1 MLTTS
6 VLNFDSRCCLTEDEM
21 ICPEATKMLWSNE
34 TVTQIIIL
42 PRTESRVSS
51 SQSVSQSLFYFS
63 SLFFKS
69 QRHFVNHTFTQI
81 YLSFK
86 HSGWVFLHE
95 VVSCKKKKINT
106 PRRRDVLSFLCVQTN
121 LKISAES
128 HFSIFTPFLG
138 AAKWDT
144 PSRTCCTVSSLWWVY
159 VSRYILVF
167 QHDST
172 YRP

>member
-1 MLTTS
+1 ML
-6 VLNFDSRCCLTEDEM
+6 FDWRWNDL
-21 ICPEATKMLWSNE
+21 PGSNQNALKQRDCNTNYHITPNRE
-34 TVTQIIIL
+34 QGFFK
-42 PRTESRVSS
+42 
-51 SQSVSQSLFYFS
+51 SVSQSVLVLFYFS
-63 SLFFKS
+63 FFQITEAFCKPYIYANIS
-69 QRHFVNHTFTQI
+69 Q
-81 YLSFK
+81 SFK

-95 VVSCKKKKINT
+95 VVSCKKKINT

-144 PSRTCCTVSSLWWVY
+144 PSRTCCTVSSLWWVC